1 MTTLSPDLQMTP
13 RLIESLYLEAMVLA
27 DEARGY
33 FDHVAQNDRDVL
45 GAADRVAFSCESLKV
60 TTRLM
65 HIIAWL
71 LHRKAEAAGEVIDGG
86 GRLGH
91 AATTE
96 PVVRDIMPEAA
107 RALIAATSD
116 LYDRIVRLDNAP
128 RAEESPARALM
139 NRLQGAF

>member
-1 MTTLSPDLQMTP
+1 MTMLSHDLQMTP

-33 FDHVAQNDRDVL
+33 FDHVAKSDRDLL

-65 HIIAWL
+65 HVIAWL
-71 LHRKAEAAGEVIDGG
+71 LHRKAEAAGEVIEGG

-91 AATTE
+91 AAITE
-96 PVVRDIMPEAA
+96 PTVRDVMPEAA

-116 LYDRIVRLDNAP
+116 LYDRVVRLDNAP
-128 RAEESPARALM
+128 CAGESPARALM
-139 NRLQGAF
+139 SRLQGAF